1 MQSRIR
7 GAASSLESRE
17 AHDLSVT
24 MTTSLSAPGDTP
36 APTRF
41 SGRAWLLSGLALAV
55 ILLLLV
61 FVVPRLLYPP
71 LPDERFAGISDD
83 KRIELE
89 TARLKLQND
98 ARATLLQ
105 ALGGGVLLLGAVFTW
120 LQIRLSR
127 EQLQRNAEATRKQ
140 LALDREGQITERF
153 THAIDQLDTTAHGT
167 DVTLGGI
174 YALERIARDSH
185 VDRATIGEVLTAYIR
200 GHSPWPAR
208 LDEQPPTDAPFDEIL
223 ALKSRDPDVQAAL
236 TVLGRG
242 RFPAVYRPG
251 EGLDLSNTD
260 LRRATLRA
268 TDPQASWV
276 LGVHFEYAD
285 FSGACLDHADLTYG
299 YFEWANFGEARLAC
313 ANLTGAHLES
323 AHLVEAKLAC
333 VGSLGNTKS
342 VGAVASAGAPRT
354 DLEGRT
360 QLGAAH
366 LDGAD
371 LRGADLREVNLSN
384 AFLVGALLIGAD
396 LRDAIL
402 HGASLHGANLNG
414 AQLDGAELDGAH
426 CDAETRWPTGFDWKG
441 RDVDETARPANPRA
455 HAVRFNGV
463 QEDFAASMSTSRE
476 PTEPG

>member
-1 MQSRIR
+1 M
-7 GAASSLESRE
+7 
-17 AHDLSVT
+17 
-24 MTTSLSAPGDTP
+24 
-36 APTRF
+36 
-41 SGRAWLLSGLALAV
+41 
-55 ILLLLV
+55 LLV
-61 FVVPRLLYPP
+61 FVAPRLLYPP
-71 LPDERFAGISDD
+71 LPDGRFVGIRDD

-105 ALGGGVLLLGAVFTW
+105 ALGGGVLLLGAAFTW

-127 EQLQRNAEATRKQ
+127 EQLQRNTEATRKQ

-153 THAIDQLDTTAHGT
+153 TRAIDQLDATAHGT

-174 YALERIARDSH
+174 YALERIARDSR

-208 LDEQPPTDAPFDEIL
+208 LDGQPPTDALFDQIP

-242 RFPAVYRPG
+242 RFPPVYRPG

-285 FSGACLDHADLTYG
+285 FSGACLDHADMTYG

-313 ANLTGAHLES
+313 ANLNGAHLES

-333 VGSLGNTKS
+333 
-342 VGAVASAGAPRT
+342 T
-354 DLEGRT
+354 DLEGQT
-360 QLGAAH
+360 QLSGAH

-371 LRGADLREVNLSN
+371 LRGADLRKVNLSGT
-384 AFLVGALLIGAD
+384 FLVGALLIGAD
-396 LRDAIL
+396 LRGAVL
-402 HGASLHGANLNG
+402 YGASLHGANLNG
-414 AQLDGAELDGAH
+414 AQLDGAELGGAR
-426 CDAETRWPTGFDWKG
+426 CDAETQPSSFPWKG
-441 RDVDETARPANPRA
+441 RGVDVTARPVNPRA
-455 HAVRFNGV
+455 HAVRFNGL
-463 QEDFAASMSTSRE
+463 QEDFAASMSTSRV